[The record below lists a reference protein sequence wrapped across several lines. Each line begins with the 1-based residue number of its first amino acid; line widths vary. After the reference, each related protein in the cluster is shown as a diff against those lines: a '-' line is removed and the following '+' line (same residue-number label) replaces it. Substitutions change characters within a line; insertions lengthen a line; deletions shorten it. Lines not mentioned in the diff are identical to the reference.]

1 MVCHTYR
8 EFYNPT
14 YVAVF
19 DKKTNQRIED
29 KLVPLSSIE
38 NITLNDTDNCIT
50 NPPEVCHRIGYYIF
64 DLTLPASAN
73 GYVLTSEVFFRVNS
87 ISNLSSGYENLGA
100 TYTAEI
106 PGTFTLPSGPK
117 NNSAKFIGNDL
128 VMICADNPFSYS
140 FAAEDKDGDEL
151 SYSLCDAY
159 SSSNF
164 LFGIDLVPPAA
175 PPYTSVP
182 YGNGFSAGRPLGNKV
197 NIDEKTGLISG
208 IAPPP
213 GTYVVTVCIEEKRD
227 GKIIATQ
234 RKDLQV
240 RVAACSFVSA
250 LLQQSYLLC
259 GDSKTVN
266 MENLSVSSLIE
277 SYKWSITNNA
287 GVEVF
292 TTDSPT
298 VNYTFADTGVFK
310 VRLDVNPHA
319 KCADSAYSVIKVYPG
334 LKADFTYDGVCLN
347 KPTLFT
353 DATSSVYST
362 VNSWQW
368 SLSGDASNTTGSNT
382 SNLNY
387 NYASAGQ
394 KTVSLHVTD
403 NKGCLDSVT
412 KTIEIFDKP
421 PVNLPFR
428 DTLICGPDTL
438 HINATGAGIYQWTPL
453 TDITDAS
460 SSHPIVTPKQ
470 TTTYYVDLTFDGCKN
485 RDSVTVHVVDHV
497 TLTAMNDTTICSGD
511 AIQLHLAS
519 DGLHYQWSP
528 AAQLDDA
535 GSAQPRAYTSTNTIY
550 SVEASIGKCIATDAV
565 AVKTV
570 PYPTAAAGADST
582 ICFGNMASLNGVT
595 NGSSYSWYPPADI
608 KDFHALHT
616 TALPHSSTIYT
627 LIAYDTKGCPKPG
640 VDSVLITVQPEIP
653 AFAGHDTSIV
663 ISQPLQLHA
672 SGGEF
677 YQWSPAYGLSSVN
690 TPDPVA
696 LFNEPAVN
704 NRYKVLVSDRAGCTD
719 SAFINIKVYKTLPS
733 VFVPTAFTPNNDGHN
748 DIFRPVIAGIKNIE
762 AFNIYNRWG
771 QLVYSTKTIGEGW
784 NGRINGVMQ
793 SSGTFVW
800 IIKAVDYNGLPYA
813 GKGTVTLIR

>member
-14 YVAVF
+14 YVSVF

-29 KLVPLSSIE
+29 KLVPLTSIE

-73 GYVLTSEVFFRVNS
+73 GYVLTSEVFFRVNN
-87 ISNLSSGYENLGA
+87 ISNLNSGYENLGA

-106 PGTFTLPSGPK
+106 PGTFTLTSGPK
-117 NNSAKFIGNDL
+117 NNSAKFTGNDL
-128 VMICADNPFSYS
+128 VMICADNPFTYS

-159 SSSNF
+159 SSANF
-164 LFGIDLVPPAA
+164 LFGIDLIPPAA
-175 PPYTSVP
+175 PPYLSVP
-182 YGNGFSAGRPLGNKV
+182 YGGGFSAGRPLGDKV

-213 GTYVVTVCIEEKRD
+213 GTYVVTVCIDEKRD

-259 GDSKTVN
+259 GESKTVN

-287 GVEVF
+287 GREVF

-298 VNYTFADTGVFK
+298 VNYTFADTGIFK

-334 LKADFTYDGVCLN
+334 LKADFSYTGVCLN
-347 KPTLFT
+347 KQTIFT
-353 DATSSVYST
+353 DATSSVYGT
-362 VNSWQW
+362 IDSWRW
-368 SLSGDASNTTGSNT
+368 SFAGDSSGAAASIAQYPT
-382 SNLNY
+382 Y
-387 NYASAGQ
+387 NYPSTGL

-403 NKGCLDSVT
+403 NKGCLDSIT

-421 PVNLPFR
+421 PVNLGFR

-438 HINATGAGIYQWTPL
+438 QINATGPGIYHWTPL
-453 TDITDAS
+453 TDIVNAD
-460 SSHPIVTPKQ
+460 SSHPTVTPKQ
-470 TTTYYVDLTFDGCKN
+470 TTTYYVDLAVDGCNN
-485 RDSVTVHVVDHV
+485 RDSVTVRVVDHV
-497 TLTAMNDTTICSGD
+497 TLNAMNDTTICSGD
-511 AIQLHLAS
+511 AIQLHVVS
-519 DGLHYQWSP
+519 DGLFYTWSP
-528 AAQLDDA
+528 AAQLNHADIQ
-535 GSAQPRAYTSTNTIY
+535 QPTAYTSTNSIY
-550 SVEASIGKCIATDAV
+550 SVNATIGKCAATDQV
-565 AVKTV
+565 SVKTV
-570 PYPTAAAGADST
+570 PYPTSVAGADT
-582 ICFGNMASLNGVT
+582 VICFGDLANLNGIS
-595 NGSSYSWYPPADI
+595 NGSSYSWYPPADV

-616 TALPHSSTIYT
+616 VASPHANTIYT
-627 LIAYDTKGCPKPG
+627 LISYDTKGCPKPG
-640 VDSVLITVQPEIP
+640 LDSVLISVQPEIF

-663 ISQPLQLHA
+663 INQPLQLNA
-672 SGGEF
+672 SGGDF
-677 YQWSPAYGLSSVN
+677 YEWTPAFGLSAVN
-690 TPDPVA
+690 IPNPVA
-696 LFNEPAVN
+696 SFNEPSQN
-704 NRYKVLVSDRAGCTD
+704 NRYKVLVSDQTGCAD

-733 VFVPTAFTPNNDGHN
+733 VFMPTAFTPNGDGRN
-748 DIFRPVIAGIKNIE
+748 DIFRPIIAGIQSIG

-771 QLVYSTKTIGEGW
+771 QLVYSTNTIGAGW
-784 NGRINGVMQ
+784 DGRINGVLQ

-800 IIKAVDYNGLPYA
+800 IIKAVDYNGLPYSN
-813 GKGTVTLIR
+813 KGTVTLIR